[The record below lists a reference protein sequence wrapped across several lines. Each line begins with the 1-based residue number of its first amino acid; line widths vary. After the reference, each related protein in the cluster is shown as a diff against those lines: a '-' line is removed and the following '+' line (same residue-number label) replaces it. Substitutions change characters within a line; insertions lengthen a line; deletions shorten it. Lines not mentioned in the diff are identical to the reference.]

1 MKEYRFNVPQW
12 IFLAIFTLSGF
23 AGLIYE
29 SIWSHYL
36 KLFLGHAAY
45 AQALVLAIF
54 MGGMAAGAALAAR
67 YSLKVHHA
75 LLGYALIEGLIGLVA
90 LGFHRVFLASTGWAY
105 DSLLP
110 GMGNPQLIEFVKWTL
125 AAGLI
130 LPQSLLLGST
140 FPLMSAGLIRRAPTQ
155 AGYNLSML
163 YFTNS
168 LGAAVGVLVSGF
180 VLIEA
185 VGLPGTLFT
194 AGLINILLALLVWL
208 LARADER
215 ERHLPAV
222 PDIYA
227 AMSAQPASR
236 AFVSVLL
243 LATFAGSAA
252 SFFYEIGWIR
262 MLSLVLG
269 AATHSF
275 ELMLS
280 AFILGLALGGFL
292 IRKRIDAF
300 RQPLLALVI
309 IQLLMGLSAA
319 LTIPLYGET
328 FGLMGWVMDALN
340 KNASGYV
347 LFSGAKHLIALLIML
362 PTTVLAGMTLPL
374 ITHMLLKAGQGE
386 RVIGKVYAINTLGA
400 IAGIVLASLIVLP
413 TLGLRSVL
421 LLGALGD
428 ILVGVLLL
436 LLWRRQATSPAMPS
450 LRTPALIAA
459 GALVGWLV
467 IGVFLPFN
475 PMLLSSGVYRFGQAA
490 IDDRDQRELIQH
502 LDGATAT
509 ITTVRIPEPDG
520 ETLGIATNGKSDASI
535 STSAHPLSDEL
546 TMIATATLP
555 LAVHP
560 APREVAIIG
569 FGSGYTSHVLLGDP
583 ELTRV
588 DTIEIEPRMVEAA
601 RHAFGPYLPR
611 VYEDPRSQII
621 FNDAKTH
628 FSTHRSRYDII
639 IAEPSNPWV
648 SGVAS
653 LFSREFYARVTQH
666 LNPGGVY
673 AQWIQ
678 GYEISLPL
686 ASTVFAALL
695 SEFDDVQLFNLGN
708 NDYILLARPDGRLP
722 DLSARP
728 FELPAVRE
736 ALVRVG
742 VPGVA
747 ELKMRRVAGRE
758 TLIYLSYAMGAEPN
772 SDFSPWLDI
781 GAEKAR
787 FMRED
792 IGATL
797 RLRTFGYLMLEQ
809 LDGMAPLQN
818 LAPPADDISGWG
830 PLVRSAQAFTQALE
844 TWAATGALPPF
855 AADGGLSEVEY
866 RKLQQLLDPDACQPQ
881 TAASWLDDIHTV
893 LRTALAF
900 ADVGQLVPATT
911 ALTAHSCVSMNATAK
926 TWMELYAALS
936 AREHERILHYGLVL
950 LESPHV
956 PASDKR
962 WASFPAAVAGL
973 ARHDRVASRL
983 WRAYRGQHAE
993 YEIERWVLDYMVT
1006 FDRYQ

>member
-1 MKEYRFNVPQW
+1 MKEQRFNVPQW

-67 YSLKVHHA
+67 YSLKLHHA

-110 GMGNPQLIEFVKWTL
+110 GMSNPQLIEFVKWTL

-140 FPLMSAGLIRRAPTQ
+140 FPLMSAGLIRRAPAQ

-180 VLIEA
+180 VLIKA

-194 AGLINILLALLVWL
+194 AGLINILLALLVWV
-208 LARADER
+208 LARVDER

-236 AFVSVLL
+236 AFVTVLL
-243 LATFAGSAA
+243 VATFAGSAA

-292 IRKRIDAF
+292 IRKRIDTF

-400 IAGIVLASLIVLP
+400 ITGIVLASLIVLP
-413 TLGLRSVL
+413 TLGLRPVL

-436 LLWRRQATSPAMPS
+436 LLWRREATGPAVPS
-450 LRTPALIAA
+450 LRTPALIAT
-459 GALVGWLV
+459 GALAGWLV
-467 IGVFLPFN
+467 ISVFLPFN
-475 PMLLSSGVYRFGQAA
+475 PALLSSGVYRYGLSAMEKMGK
-490 IDDRDQRELIQH
+490 RELIQH

-509 ITTVRIPEPDG
+509 ITTMRGSIPGG
-520 ETLGIATNGKSDASI
+520 ESLSINTNGKPDAAI
-535 STSAHPLSDEL
+535 TTSERPSPDEM
-546 TMIATATLP
+546 TMIALAALP
-555 LAVHP
+555 LMVHS
-560 APREVAIIG
+560 APREAAIIG

-583 ELTRV
+583 ELVRV

-601 RHAFGPYLPR
+601 HHAFGPYLPR

-621 FNDAKTH
+621 LNDAKTY
-628 FSTHRSRYDII
+628 FAAHRSRYDII

-653 LFSREFYARVTQH
+653 LFSQEFYARVKPH
-666 LNPGGVY
+666 LKPGGIY
-673 AQWIQ
+673 AQWLQ

-695 SEFDDVQLFNLGN
+695 SEFEDVQLFSLGN
-708 NDYILLARPDGRLP
+708 SDYILLARPDGPLP

-728 FELPAVRE
+728 FELPALRE
-736 ALVRVG
+736 SLARVG
-742 VPGVA
+742 VSAVE
-747 ELKMRRVAGRE
+747 ELRMRRIAGRE
-758 TLIYLSYAMGAEPN
+758 TLAYLSHAMQVRPN
-772 SDFSPWLDI
+772 SDYTPFLDL
-781 GAEKAR
+781 GAEKSR
-787 FMRED
+787 FMQEN
-792 IGATL
+792 IAETL

-809 LDGMAPLQN
+809 LDGMVPLQN
-818 LAPPADDISGWG
+818 LAPAAKDTSEVGR
-830 PLVRSAQAFTQALE
+830 LAKNARAYAQALD

-855 AADGGLSEVEY
+855 SPEGGLNEAEY
-866 RKLQQLLDPDACQPQ
+866 RKLQGMLAPGACQPQ
-881 TAASWLDDIHTV
+881 TAAGWLEDIHV
-893 LRTALAF
+893 LLQTALPF
-900 ADVGQLVPATT
+900 ADVGQLVPVTS
-911 ALTAHSCVSMNATAK
+911 ALMAHPCIHMNPTGAQ
-926 TWMELYAALS
+926 WMSLYAALS
-936 AREHERILHYGLVL
+936 ARDYAQILPHGHAL
-950 LESPHV
+950 LASPDV
-956 PASDKR
+956 PDMQKNWLA
-962 WASFPAAVAGL
+962 FPVAVAGL
-973 ARHDRVASRL
+973 VRRDPDVAQLWAPFQGRHKP
-983 WRAYRGQHAE
+983 
-993 YEIERWVLDYMVT
+993 YEIERWVLDSILGQN
-1006 FDRYQ
+1006 RAP